1 MPSARI
7 QKSTTAKM
15 GRPNDG
21 NDPKHLEMLRK
32 LPCAVF
38 GTTGKIHAHH
48 LMRVDP
54 ASRGM
59 GKKNDDKWAIP
70 LSPHAHNMVHLD
82 KRAIEMGEEAWLM
95 SRGVRGRELAKAL
108 WACRG
113 KDLEAYERVIL
124 RHAQDRIRLIGSHTG
139 EAA

>member
-1 MPSARI
+1 
-7 QKSTTAKM
+7 M

-21 NDPKHLEMLRK
+21 NDPKHLEMIRK

-38 GTTGKIHAHH
+38 GTTGEIHAHH

-54 ASRGM
+54 NSRGV

-70 LSPHAHNMVHLD
+70 LSPRAHNMVHLD

-95 SRGVRGRELAKAL
+95 SRGVLGRELAKAL
-108 WACRG
+108 WSCRG
-113 KDLEAYERVIL
+113 EELEAYERISL
-124 RHAQDRIRLIGSHTG
+124 RHAQDRIARMRTNSGKD
-139 EAA
+139 AA